1 MDRAIKRRKRL
12 CNHDISSPDNTLIKV
27 RTRKMIY
34 PAKEDYYCLYCKCF
48 FTYQKDGEGELS
60 PVKD

>member
-1 MDRAIKRRKRL
+1 MDRQKRKYSAL
-12 CNHDISSPDNTLIKV
+12 CNHDVSLSDNTLIKV
-27 RTRKMIY
+27 RTRRMVY
-34 PAKEDYYCLYCKCF
+34 PSKEDYYCLYCKHF

>member
-1 MDRAIKRRKRL
+1 METVRKNHKKL
-12 CNHDISSPDNTLIKV
+12 CNHDISSPDNTLIKA
-27 RTRKMIY
+27 RTRRMVY
-34 PAKEDYYCLYCKCF
+34 PVKEDYYCLYCKRF